1 MPGSSSRKPRAAR
14 RPRKSAGAETAAAF
28 DNAPVPMHEIDRE
41 GVIRRANR
49 AECEL
54 LGFSPDELLG
64 RHVSELVAPGNR
76 DASRDA
82 VLRKVGGGLSLA
94 PFRRE
99 LTRRDGASL
108 TVEIHEHL
116 IRDDAGNVTGI
127 RSVLMDVSEQQRV
140 QDSLRQVQEQLEAR
154 VRARTAELAR
164 ANEALRLEIAQ
175 RRRAEQRLAVQYA
188 VARVLAGSD
197 NVGDAVPR
205 LLDAILEHLGWDCA
219 VWWTV
224 DRDAGALRFAA
235 SRPSSSA
242 EAPRLAARGYRPG
255 ELAPGDAW
263 RSESAVWIDAAVE
276 DALGLRPATGPAS
289 FRGALV
295 FPIVGGSGT
304 AGVIAILCRAE
315 HSRDEDLLR
324 TASLLGSQIGQFVER
339 KDAESGRDRSE
350 ARFTA
355 FMDHLPAAAFMKDR
369 ARRYIYLNAGFESLM
384 GLKPGAVLGR
394 ADRDIWPP
402 DIAAAVEAQD
412 RQVLDSGKAVEA
424 LVNLPGPKGN
434 PRSWLVYK
442 FPVTGPD
449 GDSLYIGGVAVDV
462 TERSLLEDQLR
473 QSQKMDAI
481 GRLAGGVAHDFNN
494 LLTII
499 GGYGRMILDQ
509 LAPTDR
515 ARGSMELILNAAD
528 RAAVLTSQLLAFS
541 RRQVVQPK
549 ILELNHVVSNLEKM
563 LSRVIGEHIELRTV
577 LDPHLCRVK
586 ADSGQIEQILM
597 NLAINARDAMPD
609 GGVLTIE
616 TAPAPWRRASETLD
630 PPPSPHARLSVV
642 DTGTGMDAQTRG
654 RIFEP
659 FFTTKGRG
667 KGTGLGLSTVYG
679 IVKQHGGDI
688 VVDSEPGA
696 GARFHLYFPAV
707 AEEAG
712 TEAPAATVTAPLSG
726 TETILLVED
735 DAGVRRVARDVLRA
749 RGYRVLEAADGPE
762 ALRIAEGERGSI
774 DLLLTDMIMPLMS
787 GRELANRL
795 QERDRKVRVVF
806 MSGYTDDVIAYHGD
820 LGPDATFV
828 QKPFAPEAIARKV
841 REVLDAGKGI
851 AKASPR
857 HRD

>member
-1 MPGSSSRKPRAAR
+1 M
-14 RPRKSAGAETAAAF
+14 
-28 DNAPVPMHEIDRE
+28 
-41 GVIRRANR
+41 
-49 AECEL
+49 L
-54 LGFSPDELLG
+54 
-64 RHVSELVAPGNR
+64 
-76 DASRDA
+76 
-82 VLRKVGGGLSLA
+82 
-94 PFRRE
+94 FR
-99 LTRRDGASL
+99 S
-108 TVEIHEHL
+108 
-116 IRDDAGNVTGI
+116 
-127 RSVLMDVSEQQRV
+127 
-140 QDSLRQVQEQLEAR
+140 
-154 VRARTAELAR
+154 
-164 ANEALRLEIAQ
+164 
-175 RRRAEQRLAVQYA
+175 
-188 VARVLAGSD
+188 
-197 NVGDAVPR
+197 
-205 LLDAILEHLGWDCA
+205 
-219 VWWTV
+219 
-224 DRDAGALRFAA
+224 
-235 SRPSSSA
+235 
-242 EAPRLAARGYRPG
+242 
-255 ELAPGDAW
+255 
-263 RSESAVWIDAAVE
+263 
-276 DALGLRPATGPAS
+276 
-289 FRGALV
+289 
-295 FPIVGGSGT
+295 
-304 AGVIAILCRAE
+304 
-315 HSRDEDLLR
+315 
-324 TASLLGSQIGQFVER
+324 
-339 KDAESGRDRSE
+339 
-350 ARFTA
+350 
-355 FMDHLPAAAFMKDR
+355 
-369 ARRYIYLNAGFESLM
+369 
-384 GLKPGAVLGR
+384 
-394 ADRDIWPP
+394 
-402 DIAAAVEAQD
+402 
-412 RQVLDSGKAVEA
+412 
-424 LVNLPGPKGN
+424 
-434 PRSWLVYK
+434 
-442 FPVTGPD
+442 
-449 GDSLYIGGVAVDV
+449 
-462 TERSLLEDQLR
+462 
-473 QSQKMDAI
+473 
-481 GRLAGGVAHDFNN
+481 
-494 LLTII
+494 
-499 GGYGRMILDQ
+499 
-509 LAPTDR
+509 
-515 ARGSMELILNAAD
+515 
-528 RAAVLTSQLLAFS
+528 
-541 RRQVVQPK
+541 
-549 ILELNHVVSNLEKM
+549 VVSNLEKM

-712 TEAPAATVTAPLSG
+712 TEAPAAPVTAPLSG

-820 LGPDATFV
+820 LGPDAAFV